1 MNDPK
6 IQSIVMNERKH
17 NAWNF
22 SSVFIFFI
30 LLVGTGFLFRL
41 KEIDIEEITLKES
54 IVITLAIYRLT
65 RIIVFEQIFK
75 FFRNSLKRHKDLYL
89 IGTIYSIVTCP
100 WCTGVW
106 VSLIILIFYYII
118 PFGDLMTYVL
128 ALAGVASI
136 LILYSN
142 LTHMWAE
149 KKQRIHRKDKKSE
162 DL

>member
-1 MNDPK
+1 MND
-6 IQSIVMNERKH
+6 RKH

-30 LLVGTGFLFRL
+30 LLVGTGYLFQDRG
-41 KEIDIEEITLKES
+41 IDIKEITLKES
-54 IVITLAIYRLT
+54 IVIILAIYRLS
-65 RIIVFEQIFK
+65 RIIVFEQIFR
-75 FFRNSLKRHKDLYL
+75 FLRNSLKRHRDLYL

-106 VSLIILIFYYII
+106 VTLIILVFYYII
-118 PFGDLMTYVL
+118 PYGDLMTYVL
-128 ALAGVASI
+128 ALSGVASI

-149 KKQRIHRKDKKSE
+149 KKQRIHRKDKKG
-162 DL
+162 DDPV